1 MSSYSLYFQQLKQGR
16 SLNWMGNIGRV
27 TVEIEQDD
35 TSADNKK
42 NIVEYV
48 VSPEKASVVY
58 LFQEKEEWA
67 ISDVCTQLEM
77 KEPNARSALQFWCN
91 RGVLY
96 FKAAAEVYCVQ
107 KEQNETKQSV
117 YNLEATSSARE
128 ESNEEMRVYWSY
140 IVGMLTNLGAIPVPK
155 IHSFLKMLVPA
166 NTPYTKSMEELKT
179 FLDAMVEE
187 KKLVVVDEAYK
198 LVK

>member
-58 LFQEKEEWA
+58 LFQEKG
-67 ISDVCTQLEM
+67 TL
-77 KEPNARSALQFWCN
+77 
-91 RGVLY
+91 
-96 FKAAAEVYCVQ
+96 
-107 KEQNETKQSV
+107 
-117 YNLEATSSARE
+117 
-128 ESNEEMRVYWSY
+128 
-140 IVGMLTNLGAIPVPK
+140 
-155 IHSFLKMLVPA
+155 
-166 NTPYTKSMEELKT
+166 
-179 FLDAMVEE
+179 
-187 KKLVVVDEAYK
+187 
-198 LVK
+198 